1 MDGEHLLH
9 RLGRT
14 IGIELR
20 FGDSNTCSVIF
31 DRDEVVF
38 ERDGRRIFLMAALGP
53 VAGRDGLCRRL
64 LEANYLGAQTGLACI
79 GIDAGREEFVLHR
92 VVAGNMAYPE
102 FEEAVTLFVKAVRH
116 IKQCLLAPEAAH
128 PGGHEEGQCE
138 HIAFQMGALRI

>member
-1 MDGEHLLH
+1 MDSEHLLH

-38 ERDGRRIFLMAALGP
+38 ERDGQRIFLMAALGSA
-53 VAGRDGLCRRL
+53 AGRDGLCRQL
-64 LEANYLGAQTGLACI
+64 LEANYLGAQTGFACI

-92 VVAGNMAYPE
+92 VVAEDMAYPE
-102 FEEAVTLFVKAVRH
+102 FEEAVTLFVRAARH
-116 IKQCLLAPEAAH
+116 IKQCLLVPKAAH

-138 HIAFQMGALRI
+138 HIEFPMWGLRI